1 MHDNKALRICT
12 EVDARLN
19 FMNIIALSVAFL
31 PFLVL
36 SAFAQSPVQ
45 SPAVANSDEAAL
57 LKSEADFERARA
69 EKGAEGWLSFFAEDA
84 TDLAP
89 GTAITGG
96 KAAMEQRLKAHWNPN
111 LELKW
116 QPAKVHVAKSRDLG
130 YTLGEW
136 QLFDKSKPGSPVVA
150 TGKYMTVWQKQKDKS
165 WKAVADIGNQNPP
178 PDSAKP

>member
-1 MHDNKALRICT
+1 MKMEAL
-12 EVDARLN
+12 
-19 FMNIIALSVAFL
+19 FVAFL
-31 PFLVL
+31 PLLVL
-36 SAFAQSPVQ
+36 YSFAQSSVQ
-45 SPAVANSDEAAL
+45 SPFAANADEAAL
-57 LKSEADFERARA
+57 LKAEADFEHARA

-89 GTAITGG
+89 GAAITGG
-96 KAAMEQRLKAHWNPN
+96 KEAMQQRLKAHWNPN

-150 TGKYMTVWQKQKDKS
+150 TGKYVTVWQKQKDKS

-178 PDSAKP
+178 SDSSKP

>member
-1 MHDNKALRICT
+1 MKILT
-12 EVDARLN
+12 LK
-19 FMNIIALSVAFL
+19 LAFV

-36 SAFAQSPVQ
+36 SGFAQSSVQ
-45 SPAVANSDEAAL
+45 SPPAANSDETAL
-57 LKSEADFERARA
+57 LKAEADFERARA
-69 EKGAEGWLSFFAEDA
+69 ENGAEGWLSFFAEDA

-89 GTAITGG
+89 GVAITGG
-96 KAAMEQRLKAHWNPN
+96 KPAMEQRLKAHWNSN

-116 QPAKVHVAKSRDLG
+116 QPAKVHVAKGRDFG

-150 TGKYMTVWQKQKDKS
+150 TGKYLTVWQKQKDKS
-165 WKAVADIGNQNPP
+165 WKAVADIGNQDPP

>member
-1 MHDNKALRICT
+1 MKIRD
-12 EVDARLN
+12 
-19 FMNIIALSVAFL
+19 LSVAFL

-36 SAFAQSPVQ
+36 LSLAQSSVQ
-45 SPAVANSDEAAL
+45 SPPATNSDEAAL
-57 LKSEADFERARA
+57 LKAEDDFEHARA

-89 GTAITGG
+89 GAAITGG

-136 QLFDKSKPGSPVVA
+136 QLFDKSKPGWPVVA
-150 TGKYMTVWQKQKDKS
+150 TGKYLTVWQKQMDKS
-165 WKAVADIGNQNPP
+165 WKALADIGNQDPP
-178 PDSAKP
+178 PDSSKP